1 MELKDKIRNISNF
14 PKEGIEFKD
23 ITTLIQDGEA
33 FKESVDKIADL
44 IREYDIDLI
53 VGPEARGFIF
63 GTPVAY
69 VLNKGF
75 APVRKKGKLPAEVMQ
90 YEYDLEYGT
99 DVIEIHKDAIKNG
112 MKVAII
118 DDLLATGGTIH
129 ACSKLIESL
138 GGKVVVMAFLME
150 LEFLKGREKLEGY
163 NVKSL
168 IKF

>member
-1 MELKDKIRNISNF
+1 MELKNKIRNISNF

-44 IREYDIDLI
+44 IRDYDIDLI

-99 DVIEIHKDAIKNG
+99 DVIEIHKDAIKKG

-138 GGKVVVMAFLME
+138 GGEVVVMAFLME